1 MGMIVVGPFS
11 FPVLPLLLVIGM
23 LVSLALARSKGSLY
37 GELETAIYGVV
48 IVAILI
54 ARIAFVALHWSLYRQ
69 SLSDIIDIRD
79 GGFFP
84 LVGIGAGV
92 IITVL
97 YLLRKPFLRRA
108 LLTCLFA
115 GIGVAALGGLMA
127 WTMNAP
133 VDMALPVASF
143 NDLDGK
149 PVRLDRFLGK
159 PVVVNLWATWCPPC
173 RREMPMLMHAQAS
186 TPEVVFVFANQG
198 EPVLTIRQYLSQAHI
213 DTANVILDNRLDIAR
228 LAGSSALPTTLFFSK
243 EGKLHSIRMGGLSS
257 ATLAEELGT
266 LTGRVDP

>member
-11 FPVLPLLLVIGM
+11 FPVIPLLLVIGM
-23 LVSLALARSKGSLY
+23 LVSLVMARRKGDLH

-48 IVAILI
+48 IAAVLI
-54 ARIAFVALHWSLYRQ
+54 ARFAFVGLHWSLYRQ
-69 SLSDIIDIRD
+69 SLTDIIDIRD

-84 LVGIGAGV
+84 LLGMTAGV
-92 IITVL
+92 ITTGL
-97 YLLRKPFLRRA
+97 YLSHKPLLKRA
-108 LLTCLFA
+108 LLTCFFA
-115 GIGVAALGGLMA
+115 GTGVAALGGIMA
-127 WTMNAP
+127 WTMQAP

-173 RREMPMLMHAQAS
+173 RREMPMLMRAQAS
-186 TPEVVFVFANQG
+186 TPDAVFVFANQG
-198 EPVLTIRQYLSQAHI
+198 EPARTIRQYLSQAHI
-213 DTANVILDNRLDIAR
+213 DIANVILDSRLDIAR
-228 LAGSSALPTTLFFSK
+228 LAGSRALPTTLFFSK
-243 EGKLHSIRMGGLSS
+243 MGKLHSIRMGGLSA

-266 LTGRVDP
+266 LTGHVDP